1 MERRNKLRARDG
13 PDWMAKNNDTGLEAS
28 NAATAGRR
36 PRKPKLTRVE
46 KSHRTRQAICDAAAE
61 VIGQYG
67 YAEASISRI
76 MEHAGLGHGT
86 FYAYFE
92 SRAELFDQLLPMKGV
107 EALDFLHDRVK
118 GASSFVEMETKGF
131 IGFLEYARN
140 HPWFFRLL
148 HEAEVAAPAA
158 YRQHIDN
165 IMKRYRRALKRSW
178 DQGELAG
185 YRERELDTLAY
196 LLISARD
203 YVYSHHVGRSPDI
216 STALQDAVETYRKF
230 ITFGLGSVAGADAA
244 AAPVRTNEMK
254 PSGTRSGKAVA
265 AQAQGGKAVSKS
277 TRRGLPS
284 ERK

>member
-1 MERRNKLRARDG
+1 MVKRNDAG
-13 PDWMAKNNDTGLEAS
+13 PEVGK
-28 NAATAGRR
+28 AAAPGRR
-36 PRKPKLTRVE
+36 PPRPKLTRVE

-76 MEHAGLGHGT
+76 TEHAGLGHGT

-118 GASSFVEMETKGF
+118 GASSFVEMEIKGF
-131 IGFLEYARN
+131 IGFLEYAKN

-185 YRERELDTLAY
+185 YQERELDTLAY

-216 STALQDAVETYRKF
+216 STALQDAVETFRKF
-230 ITFGLGSVAGADAA
+230 ITFGLRSVNSGDAEDT
-244 AAPVRTNEMK
+244 PVRANGSK
-254 PSGTRSGKAVA
+254 RDRTRPDRAIA
-265 AQAQGGKAVSKS
+265 AHASRDGHETVSK
-277 TRRGLPS
+277 TGKRRQKS
-284 ERK
+284 QRK

>member
-1 MERRNKLRARDG
+1 
-13 PDWMAKNNDTGLEAS
+13 MAKTNTAGAEADP
-28 NAATAGRR
+28 TAGRARR
-36 PRKPKLTRVE
+36 PSKPKLTRVE
-46 KSHRTRQAICDAAAE
+46 KSQRTRKAICDAAAE

-107 EALDFLHDRVK
+107 EVLDFIHDRVK
-118 GASSFVEMETKGF
+118 GATNFVEMEIKGF
-131 IGFLEYARN
+131 VGFLEYAKN

-158 YRQHIDN
+158 HRQHMDN
-165 IMKRYRRALKRSW
+165 IMQRYRRALKRSW

-185 YRERELDTLAY
+185 YDERELDTLAY

-216 STALQDAVETYRKF
+216 SNALQDAVETFRKF
-230 ITFGLGSVAGADAA
+230 ITFGLCSVGGGPARS
-244 AAPVRTNEMK
+244 APHQANDVRQDQIE
-254 PSGTRSGKAVA
+254 P
-265 AQAQGGKAVSKS
+265 GGRPVST
-277 TRRGLPS
+277 TRRMQDGL
-284 ERK
+284 EDQ

>member
-1 MERRNKLRARDG
+1 
-13 PDWMAKNNDTGLEAS
+13 MAKSND
-28 NAATAGRR
+28 ATADQSPVGVMAPVKR
-36 PRKPKLTRVE
+36 PRKPKLTRIE

-76 MEHAGLGHGT
+76 MEHAGFGHGT

-107 EALDFLHDRVK
+107 EALDFIHDRVK
-118 GASSFVEMETKGF
+118 GASNFVEMETKGF
-131 IGFLEYARN
+131 IGFLEYAKS

-148 HEAEVAAPAA
+148 HEAEVAAPAG

-178 DQGELAG
+178 DKGELAG
-185 YRERELDTLAY
+185 YEERELDTLAY

-216 STALQDAVETYRKF
+216 STALQGAVETYRKF
-230 ITFGLGSVAGADAA
+230 ITFGLRSVSGDDVAGM
-244 AAPVRTNEMK
+244 PVRTNGARPNE
-254 PSGTRSGKAVA
+254 
-265 AQAQGGKAVSKS
+265 GGSNKAVSAKAS
-277 TRRGLPS
+277 RNRRKAASKIGKRGLRT

>member
-1 MERRNKLRARDG
+1 
-13 PDWMAKNNDTGLEAS
+13 MAKRNDAGFEVS
-28 NAATAGRR
+28 KAAAPGRR
-36 PRKPKLTRVE
+36 PPKPKLTRVE

-92 SRAELFDQLLPMKGV
+92 SRAELFDQLLPMKGI
-107 EALDFLHDRVK
+107 EALDFLHERVR
-118 GASSFVEMETKGF
+118 GASNFVEMEIKGF
-131 IGFLEYARN
+131 IGFLEYAKN

-148 HEAEVAAPAA
+148 HEAQVAAPAA
-158 YRQHIDN
+158 YQQHIDN

-185 YRERELDTLAY
+185 YEERELDTLAY

-203 YVYSHHVGRSPDI
+203 YVYSHYVGRSPDI
-216 STALQDAVETYRKF
+216 STALHDAVETFRKF
-230 ITFGLGSVAGADAA
+230 ITYGLRSASSGDVEGAPARPGGLKPNGVKTGKVVAADASRDGRA
-244 AAPVRTNEMK
+244 
-254 PSGTRSGKAVA
+254 
-265 AQAQGGKAVSKS
+265 SK
-277 TRRGLPS
+277 TAKRGLQT

>member
-1 MERRNKLRARDG
+1 
-13 PDWMAKNNDTGLEAS
+13 MAKDNDAAPEA
-28 NAATAGRR
+28 NVLTAAGRR

-46 KSHRTRQAICDAAAE
+46 KSQRTRQAIYDAAAE

-67 YAEASISRI
+67 YADASISRI

-92 SRAELFDQLLPMKGV
+92 TRAELFDQLLPIKGV
-107 EALDFLHDRVK
+107 ETLDFIHERVK
-118 GASSFVEMETKGF
+118 GASSFVEMEVKGF
-131 IGFLEYARN
+131 VAFLEYAKL

-148 HEAEVAAPAA
+148 HEAEVAAPDA

-178 DQGELAG
+178 DNGELAG
-185 YRERELDTLAY
+185 YEERELDTLAY

-216 STALQDAVETYRKF
+216 ATALHDAVETFRKF
-230 ITFGLGSVAGADAA
+230 ITFGLRSASGDGVVATPAGADGPKTGRAA
-244 AAPVRTNEMK
+244 
-254 PSGTRSGKAVA
+254 RSATPPGWSKAVA
-265 AQAQGGKAVSKS
+265 KPS
-277 TRRGLPS
+277 RRQPTPD
-284 ERK
+284 RK

>member
-1 MERRNKLRARDG
+1 
-13 PDWMAKNNDTGLEAS
+13 MAKNKDVSPEAS
-28 NAATAGRR
+28 AAPTAVRQH
-36 PRKPKLTRVE
+36 RKLKLSRVE

-61 VIGQYG
+61 VIGEYG

-185 YRERELDTLAY
+185 YEEHELDTLAY

-230 ITFGLGSVAGADAA
+230 ITFGLRSASADDAA
-244 AAPVRTNEMK
+244 GLPFRANGAIPNQN
-254 PSGTRSGKAVA
+254 RSNRAVA
-265 AQAQGGKAVSKS
+265 APGSRNGQKTVSKIGK
-277 TRRGLPS
+277 RGLRT

>member
-1 MERRNKLRARDG
+1 
-13 PDWMAKNNDTGLEAS
+13 MAKKKDAGPELNKAAS
-28 NAATAGRR
+28 TGRR

-67 YAEASISRI
+67 YSEASISRI

-118 GASSFVEMETKGF
+118 GASSFVEMEIKGF
-131 IGFLEYARN
+131 IGFLEYAKD

-185 YRERELDTLAY
+185 YEERELDTLAY

-216 STALQDAVETYRKF
+216 STALQDAVETFRKF
-230 ITFGLGSVAGADAA
+230 ITFGLRSVASNAASMQIRANGA
-244 AAPVRTNEMK
+244 K
-254 PSGTRSGKAVA
+254 PNGTRSNKAVA
-265 AQAQGGKAVSKS
+265 AQTSRDGREAASKIGK
-277 TRRGLPS
+277 RGLQR

>member
-1 MERRNKLRARDG
+1 
-13 PDWMAKNNDTGLEAS
+13 MAKNNDAGPEL
-28 NAATAGRR
+28 NKAATAGRR

-76 MEHAGLGHGT
+76 MEHADLGHGT

-118 GASSFVEMETKGF
+118 GASSFVEMEIKGF
-131 IGFLEYARN
+131 IGFLEYAKS

-165 IMKRYRRALKRSW
+165 IMKRYRKALKRSW

-185 YRERELDTLAY
+185 YEERELDTLAY

-203 YVYSHHVGRSPDI
+203 YVYSQHVGRSSDI
-216 STALQDAVETYRKF
+216 STALQDAVETFRKF
-230 ITFGLGSVAGADAA
+230 ITFGLRSVNGGDAKDM
-244 AAPVRTNEMK
+244 PVRANGLK
-254 PSGTRSGKAVA
+254 PNGTRPNKAVA
-265 AQAQGGKAVSKS
+265 APASRDGRASASKIAK
-277 TRRGLPS
+277 RGLQTQ
-284 ERK
+284 RK